1 MRLSPEEY
9 IVAQRAYDAW
19 ALFGIAIFGALISTL
34 WHAYVMRGN
43 GAAVLLSLASFL
55 LLCGTQ
61 IVFWIYTYPTNV
73 ATRNWTSMPDQ
84 FEAVR
89 RQWEYSHA
97 VSAVLAFA
105 ALITHA
111 ARARCSPLSDGP
123 FAAGHGLYVVAT
135 HSGSSCARRSNER
148 KS

>member
-97 VSAVLAFA
+97 VSTVLAFA
-105 ALITHA
+105 AL
-111 ARARCSPLSDGP
+111 
-123 FAAGHGLYVVAT
+123 VAIILAVLANPRGVGT
-135 HSGSSCARRSNER
+135 MRPC
-148 KS
+148 